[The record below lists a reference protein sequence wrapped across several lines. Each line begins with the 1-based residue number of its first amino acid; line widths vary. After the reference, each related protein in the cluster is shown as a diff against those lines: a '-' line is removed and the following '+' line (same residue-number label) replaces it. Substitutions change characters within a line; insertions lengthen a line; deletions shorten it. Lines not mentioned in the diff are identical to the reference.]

1 MLTCY
6 YSLESTPALSAS
18 VSLLAHKHFSD
29 AHLVPWL
36 QPHPHSLPQ
45 HMEPERTRPLP
56 AGRGFLWASA
66 EYSGTGEPNT
76 ETRAWD
82 EQESGDCLTGTS
94 TWAGTRDRTHSDF
107 TCLTPCG
114 PQGEPAW
121 DTRVGK
127 ANHIH
132 AAPESLPL
140 KFIDT
145 EAHRLKE
152 SPKRVRLERKCVAP
166 SDSLR
171 LRARA
176 PPRGLQDAPRQLQEA
191 DAGSKLDA
199 ITYPKKREQRSGSP
213 PCGLGSPG
221 RLHEAISA
229 QPCLSRSP
237 TSTRALP
244 RGPASHSPALLLSSC
259 PPVRPPHLPAPAASS
274 PPGLSS
280 SLGRTG
286 KGGNGDTNAPCCSLL
301 TSFMLSLS

>member
-1 MLTCY
+1 MAAAPPTQSPSAHGAGAHTPSTSRPGLPLGLCGIFRYRGTKHWDS
-6 YSLESTPALSAS
+6 SLGWTGIWGLSDRNFHLGRDTWQNSQRLHLSHPMWSSGRAS
-18 VSLLAHKHFSD
+18 VGHSGGESKSYPRCTWVLAFKIYWHGGTQTQRITQTCSFGEK
-29 AHLVPWL
+29 VCGTEWL
-36 QPHPHSLPQ
+36 
-45 HMEPERTRPLP
+45 
-56 AGRGFLWASA
+56 AAA
-66 EYSGTGEPNT
+66 
-76 ETRAWD
+76 
-82 EQESGDCLTGTS
+82 
-94 TWAGTRDRTHSDF
+94 
-107 TCLTPCG
+107 
-114 PQGEPAW
+114 QGQ
-121 DTRVGK
+121 
-127 ANHIH
+127 
-132 AAPESLPL
+132 S
-140 KFIDT
+140 
-145 EAHRLKE
+145 
-152 SPKRVRLERKCVAP
+152 S
-166 SDSLR
+166 
-171 LRARA
+171 
-176 PPRGLQDAPRQLQEA
+176 PRGLQDAPRQLQEA

-301 TSFMLSLS
+301 TSFMLSLSWPKWQKEKRRTWERRVYEQ

>member
-1 MLTCY
+1 
-6 YSLESTPALSAS
+6 
-18 VSLLAHKHFSD
+18 
-29 AHLVPWL
+29 
-36 QPHPHSLPQ
+36 
-45 HMEPERTRPLP
+45 MEPERTRPLP
-56 AGRGFLWASA
+56 AGRGFLWAYA

-176 PPRGLQDAPRQLQEA
+176 PPGGLQDAPRQLQEA

-199 ITYPKKREQRSGSP
+199 ITYPVTPLHAHGDAVIKFQPGDVAEPEDDPGTVRPADALSQLTNVSFGALPVVEVAEVSCVEEKVCSEKFSKAALARPERERGVQVQAAGPVGFSTQVVAFALWPNAVHAEPAHTR
-213 PCGLGSPG
+213 
-221 RLHEAISA
+221 
-229 QPCLSRSP
+229 RSP
-237 TSTRALP
+237 EVEPISDTGRFITDGDQHSTPER
-244 RGPASHSPALLLSSC
+244 C
-259 PPVRPPHLPAPAASS
+259 
-274 PPGLSS
+274 
-280 SLGRTG
+280 
-286 KGGNGDTNAPCCSLL
+286 
-301 TSFMLSLS
+301 

>member
-45 HMEPERTRPLP
+45 RMEPERTRPLP
-56 AGRGFLWASA
+56 AGRGFLWAYA

-176 PPRGLQDAPRQLQEA
+176 PPGGCRTLRGSYR
-191 DAGSKLDA
+191 
-199 ITYPKKREQRSGSP
+199 KRM
-213 PCGLGSPG
+213 
-221 RLHEAISA
+221 
-229 QPCLSRSP
+229 
-237 TSTRALP
+237 
-244 RGPASHSPALLLSSC
+244 
-259 PPVRPPHLPAPAASS
+259 PAPNWTPSHILS
-274 PPGLSS
+274 PLCTPMG
-280 SLGRTG
+280 TQ
-286 KGGNGDTNAPCCSLL
+286 
-301 TSFMLSLS
+301 